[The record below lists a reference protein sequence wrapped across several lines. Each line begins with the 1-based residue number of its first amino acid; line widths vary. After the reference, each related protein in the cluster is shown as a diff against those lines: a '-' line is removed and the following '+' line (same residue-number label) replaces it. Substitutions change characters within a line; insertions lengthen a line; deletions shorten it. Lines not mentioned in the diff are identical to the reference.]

1 MVTMAIIGGKEEGW
15 EGIMA
20 GDRLKAGT
28 KYRVQRAPG
37 THRFRGRHGSP
48 KVVSATQA

>member
-1 MVTMAIIGGKEEGW
+1 MWWKVGMVTMAIIGGKEGW

-28 KYRVQRAPG
+28 KYRVQRPPA
-37 THRFRGRHGSP
+37 THRFEAGTDRP
-48 KVVSATQA
+48 K